1 MDRFEFL
8 SVSMKSFKTTG
19 TVAPSSRFLCN
30 GMTRSLPV
38 NKDIVIVEL
47 GAGNGVL
54 TKRIL
59 QKITPNS
66 KLISFEIEPKFC
78 KLLHNIAD
86 SRLSIIEKSADQLSL
101 VLQKMGIS
109 EVDAVISSLP
119 FVILPEQLT
128 KEVLKQSQRVLKKD
142 GTFTQMHYS
151 SHKKKNYLPYFG
163 NCHRRFVPLNV
174 PPAWVYSCKK

>member
-1 MDRFEFL
+1 MDRLEFL

-19 TVAPSSRFLCN
+19 TVAPSSRFLCK
-30 GMTRSLPV
+30 GMIRSLPV
-38 NKDIVIVEL
+38 HKDLTIVEL

-59 QKITPNS
+59 QKISPNS

-78 KLLHNIAD
+78 KLLKIIPD
-86 SRLSIIEKSADQLSL
+86 SRLTVIDESADQLTL
-101 VLQKMGIS
+101 VLQRMGIS
-109 EVDAVISSLP
+109 EVDAIISSLP

-128 KEVLKQSQRVLKKD
+128 KEVLMQSQRMLKKD
-142 GTFTQMHYS
+142 GVFTQMHYS

-163 NCHRRFVPLNV
+163 NCKRRFVPLNV
-174 PPAWVYSCKK
+174 PPAWVYSCRK